1 MIVTHRLIVRLRRH
15 PSSALLAAQLLG
27 VLLYPLLQD
36 SASGQVAL
44 AVFGLVVLGL
54 ALRMV
59 RRSPAATQSALAL
72 AVCVVVFS
80 VWNVLAPDR
89 RLLLAVS
96 LLEAA
101 FYFYAAGALIRYML
115 QDDVATTD
123 ELVAAGATF
132 TVLAWAFAHLYMAC
146 QLLVPGTFPA
156 AVRPDEPRTWF
167 ELLFLSFTTLAGV
180 GLSDIAPVK
189 PMGRALVMLEEL
201 AGVMYIAGVVSRLVA
216 LTVTR
221 RASGDR

>member
-1 MIVTHRLIVRLRRH
+1 MG
-15 PSSALLAAQLLG
+15 LAAS
-27 VLLYPLLQD
+27 VL
-36 SASGQVAL
+36 
-44 AVFGLVVLGL
+44 VLWIWQW
-54 ALRMV
+54 V
-59 RRSPAATQSALAL
+59 SPGTH
-72 AVCVVVFS
+72 
-80 VWNVLAPDR
+80 
-89 RLLLAVS
+89 LLLLISV
-96 LLEAA
+96 LEAL
-101 FYFYAAGALIRYML
+101 FYLYAAGALIAYLL
-115 QDDVATTD
+115 QDDTATTD
-123 ELVAAGATF
+123 ELMAAGATF